1 MRYRLACLFCV
12 AFMVLFI
19 RFAVEWSSGLPWN
32 HSPDWRG
39 IYRFTMNDM
48 PSNPAIGD
56 YTRNLTEE
64 AESGLLEMPLGR
76 DKEIKEILNI
86 VFTKGKSN
94 VLLLGPPGC
103 GKTALAEGVACKLFE
118 LASTNK
124 SIRRNRLIEP

>member
-1 MRYRLACLFCV
+1 
-12 AFMVLFI
+12 
-19 RFAVEWSSGLPWN
+19 
-32 HSPDWRG
+32 
-39 IYRFTMNDM
+39 MNDM